1 MKSTEPASNDSPGS
15 RLLPS
20 RWVELGSRA
29 IGRLFGDVRASNG
42 DSALDAP
49 ESRGER
55 ARAVRAT
62 ESDSARKLRFWF
74 TERNRDTL

>member
-1 MKSTEPASNDSPGS
+1 MNSTEPASNTFPGS

-29 IGRLFGDVRASNG
+29 IGRLFGDSRGSNG
-42 DSALDAP
+42 DTALDASP
-49 ESRGER
+49 NRGER
-55 ARAVRAT
+55 ARAVSAT
-62 ESDSARKLRFWF
+62 DSDSARKLRFWF